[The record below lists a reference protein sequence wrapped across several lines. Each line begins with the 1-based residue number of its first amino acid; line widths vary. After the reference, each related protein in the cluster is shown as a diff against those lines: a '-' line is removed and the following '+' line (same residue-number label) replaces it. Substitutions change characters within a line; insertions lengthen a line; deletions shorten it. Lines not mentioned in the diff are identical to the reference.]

1 MDAVGELEKGRES
14 YARRAW
20 ADAYTHLSHADRAA
34 PLGAEDL
41 DLLATAAH
49 MLGRDDAVLTDL
61 ERAHHAHLED
71 GRPLRAARCA
81 FWLGLNFAMRGRMS
95 PSTGWFAR
103 AQRLLER
110 EDRDCVERGY
120 LLIPALLRHVAAGE
134 AEAAYATGA
143 DAAAIGERFGD
154 ADLVAMAVHEQGF
167 ALVRQG
173 RVEEGLWLLDE
184 AMVAVTTGELSP
196 IVTGL
201 VYCNVIAGCQ
211 EIFEVRRAQEWT
223 AALTRWCEQQP
234 EMVAHTGLCLVHRA
248 EIMQLHGAWPDALD
262 EARRAGERFAQR
274 AQGMNESAAAQAL
287 YRQGELH
294 RLRGDFAEAEEAYRR
309 ASRGGLGAAAGPR
322 PAATGSGKRRS
333 GERCDPACSG

>member
-1 MDAVGELEKGRES
+1 MSSSTPIDPKITALEVGKVNVAVNELERGREL

-20 ADAYTHLSHADRAA
+20 IDAYASLREADGVA
-34 PLGAEDL
+34 PLAAEDL
-41 DLLATAAH
+41 ELLATSAY
-49 MLGRDDAVLTDL
+49 MLGRDDAVLSSL
-61 ERAHHAHLED
+61 ERAHHALTWM
-71 GRPLRAARCA
+71 RASALRAARCA

-110 EDRDCVERGY
+110 EDHDCVERGY

-201 VYCNVIAGCQ
+201 S
-211 EIFEVRRAQEWT
+211 T
-223 AALTRWCEQQP
+223 AT
-234 EMVAHTGLCLVHRA
+234 
-248 EIMQLHGAWPDALD
+248 
-262 EARRAGERFAQR
+262 
-274 AQGMNESAAAQAL
+274 
-287 YRQGELH
+287 
-294 RLRGDFAEAEEAYRR
+294 
-309 ASRGGLGAAAGPR
+309 
-322 PAATGSGKRRS
+322 
-333 GERCDPACSG
+333 